1 MDSYGEAAYPLLI
14 YAVVV
19 AVIIGAILFISHLL
33 GGRRH
38 EKATDEPFES
48 GIVPVGGA
56 RLKLSVPFYLVA
68 ILFVIFDL
76 EAMFLF
82 AWSVSFREAG
92 LYGFVEAVIFITI
105 LAVALVYLFRMKA
118 LAWGGRQK
126 SLDKR

>member
-1 MDSYGEAAYPLLI
+1 MDSYSDAAYPLLI
-14 YAVVV
+14 YAVVI

-38 EKATDEPFES
+38 EQATDEPFES
-48 GIVPVGGA
+48 GIVPVGDA

-68 ILFVIFDL
+68 ILFVVFDL

-82 AWSVSFREAG
+82 AWAVSFREAG
-92 LYGFVEAVIFITI
+92 LYGFIEAAIFIAV

-118 LAWGGRQK
+118 LDWGGRQK
-126 SLDKR
+126 SLNKS